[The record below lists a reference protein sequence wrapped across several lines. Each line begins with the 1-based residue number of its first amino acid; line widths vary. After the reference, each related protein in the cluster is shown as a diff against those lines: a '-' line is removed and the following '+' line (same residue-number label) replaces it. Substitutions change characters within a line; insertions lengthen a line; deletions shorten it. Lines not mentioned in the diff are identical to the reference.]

1 MRYIMITFVRQPG
14 GAIDEQVGFSKKIR
28 PVDLQTCNVIVDY
41 KEKKIVKCNIEGK
54 QVDTDFDKMNEYY
67 KKVYPDLIAQ
77 LERVQLAEGADKNG
91 R

>member
-1 MRYIMITFVRQPG
+1 
-14 GAIDEQVGFSKKIR
+14 
-28 PVDLQTCNVIVDY
+28 VIVDY
-41 KEKKIVKCNIEGK
+41 KEKKIVKCIIEGK

-77 LERVQLAEGADKNG
+77 LERVQLAESADKDG

>member
-1 MRYIMITFVRQPG
+1 MITFARQPG

-41 KEKKIVKCNIEGK
+41 KEKKIVKCIIEGK

-77 LERVQLAEGADKNG
+77 LERVQLAESADKDG